1 MTWFLLAV
9 VMQGQMSTMT
19 TNSNT
24 FTSQLEC
31 QTYAIENKVL
41 IKDQLKT
48 LYPIHSRI
56 DMLCVDGDTLD
67 NMLIEFYGKPKM
79 NI

>member
-1 MTWFLLAV
+1 MSW
-9 VMQGQMSTMT
+9 QGQMSTMT

-48 LYPIHSRI
+48 IYPIHSA
-56 DMLCVDGDTLD
+56 
-67 NMLIEFYGKPKM
+67 
-79 NI
+79 